1 MASDWLAK
9 LGKRGF
15 EVLIDSV
22 VKRSVDEVVRDRVEP
37 RLASIGNRLA
47 GVETRLDVSDRLVKL
62 EVEVAT
68 LKKER

>member
-22 VKRSVDEVVRDRVEP
+22 VKRSVDVVRDRVEP
-37 RLASIGNRLA
+37 RLASIENRLA
-47 GVETRLDVSDRLVKL
+47 GIETRLNVSDR
-62 EVEVAT
+62 VEVAA
-68 LKKER
+68 LKSER